1 MINWQI
7 KYKFLKFQVL
17 IIFLYLISNGVFAQI
32 LVGAELTSEYF
43 PELKGKNVAIVANQ
57 TSLVGN
63 THLVDTLIVSGIC
76 VKKIFCPEHGFR
88 GTADAG
94 KAIQTSK
101 DTKTGLPIISL
112 YGKNKKPY

>member
-76 VKKIFCPEHGFR
+76 VKKIF
-88 GTADAG
+88 
-94 KAIQTSK
+94 
-101 DTKTGLPIISL
+101 
-112 YGKNKKPY
+112 